1 MNKLNQ
7 LSQLQLKGGWQLHS
21 IGAHSKFNQSDS
33 LSWKLNNGKGT
44 NQLVTF
50 RDMQPWI
57 APPQAVTYS
66 HFPITVS
73 SGPTGSESLWGTYE
87 CTNHNY
93 ASNQCVKYS
102 DLRFTK
108 KASNG
113 IIRYTIKAPNTYNYG
128 IYAMIWIASPGVSLS
143 SAPNLNRFTI
153 KDAINDHGSRIIYQ
167 YNTGSGIV
175 QSSGQ
180 IAPFDISDGHGKYAY
195 LGITNYMENNLAVMP
210 IEKVSVGVIVLWRG
224 TGSYPDFNKYLVKDY
239 FTTSHT
245 ITAYENLDL
254 GVIS

>member
-44 NQLVTF
+44 NQIVVWGDISEYCKSIPKESKKCIPMYYIPNSRYWLK
-50 RDMQPWI
+50 DDYNL
-57 APPQAVTYS
+57 TYS
-66 HFPITVS
+66 GS
-73 SGPTGSESLWGTYE
+73 YESGNRL
-87 CTNHNY
+87 
-93 ASNQCVKYS
+93 VKYS
-102 DLRFTK
+102 DLKITK
-108 KASNG
+108 KKHPG
-113 IIRYTIKAPNTYNYG
+113 IIRYTIKAPSTYNHG

-143 SAPNLNRFTI
+143 SASNLNRFTI
-153 KDAINDHGSRIIYQ
+153 GDASSNNGSRIVQQ

-180 IAPFDISDGHGKYAY
+180 IEPIDASGGQGEYYSY
-195 LGITNYMENNLAVMP
+195 LGIVNYQDSLAVMP
-210 IEKVSVGVIVLWRG
+210 IEKVSVGVRVLWRG

-239 FTTSHT
+239 FTTSYT